1 VTNMLAILLAAP
13 PNSGSPGLI
22 IAIQVAAFAA
32 IFYFL
37 LIRPQQQMR
46 KKHETMLSAMKKGDE
61 VMTEGGIIGEVIYL
75 KDDRVTLRTAENT
88 RIVVARAKVARVLT
102 SDTMATST
110 KET

>member
-1 VTNMLAILLAAP
+1 MTNMLAVLLAAP
-13 PNSGSPGLI
+13 QGSTSPGLV
-22 IAIQVAAFAA
+22 IAIQVAALAA

-46 KKHETMLSAMKKGDE
+46 KKHQAMLDAMKKGDE
-61 VMTEGGIIGEVIYL
+61 IMTEGGIIGEVIYI
-75 KDDRVTLRTAENT
+75 KEDRVTIRTAENT

-102 SDTMATST
+102 SEPMATST